1 MNQMRNKFGGG
12 GGGRGGI
19 FRETMNQM
27 RNKFGGGDG
36 GGGGGNFRET
46 MDQMRNK
53 FRGGGGSGRRKFG
66 MRKQMNRGSDGGEL
80 ESNDLSAQSLWDRR
94 ARRLDVWAQAFGGAA
109 ADGGQGND
117 NGNNIKK
124 KKNNGMLDL
133 RSKFRAGVVG
143 INQAFRSG
151 LAQQCTCPNGE
162 TPVTVTVTAPEGGR
176 GTDDHGY
183 DGYEEEEEG
192 EELTGGAAFDVG
204 DDPWSGF

>member
-46 MDQMRNK
+46 MNQMRNK
-53 FRGGGGSGRRKFG
+53 FRGGGGGGGRRKFG

-80 ESNDLSAQSLWDRR
+80 ESNDLSAQSVWDRR
-94 ARRLDVWAQAFGGAA
+94 ARRLDVWAQAFGG
-109 ADGGQGND
+109 GQGND

-124 KKNNGMLDL
+124 KKKNGMLDL
-133 RSKFRAGVVG
+133 RPKFRAGVGG

-176 GTDDHGY
+176 GTDDYGY

-192 EELTGGAAFDVG
+192 EELTGGAAVDGG
-204 DDPWSGF
+204 DGLWSGF